1 MTVRMS
7 AILMSLL
14 VLIVVAPSMV
24 FANDGGDRVQFF
36 QSITV
41 GPDEHVG
48 DAVCIFCSIRMAGS
62 CGDAVAIFGNI
73 VVDGT
78 VSGDAVSVGGGIK
91 LGEDANVSGDAV
103 AIGRGVYRHPNAVVK
118 GEVVSQA
125 GPVNP
130 SWSDHYSFIA
140 HNSRDRTRGLVGAT
154 KPVRSS
160 HPSCV
165 PPLTGVVRQ
174 EPGVQTFGQVQ
185 QSASLVGAREN
196 CKVSEY

>member
-1 MTVRMS
+1 MNVRAF

-14 VLIVVAPSMV
+14 VLLMAAPSLA
-24 FANDGGDRVQFF
+24 FAKADGDRVQFF

-73 VVDGT
+73 VVDGA

-91 LGEDANVSGDAV
+91 LGEDADVSGDAV
-103 AIGRGVYRHPNAVVK
+103 AIGQGVYRHPNAVVK

-125 GPVNP
+125 GPA
-130 SWSDHYSFIA
+130 ILL
-140 HNSRDRTRGLVGAT
+140 GLIVIPLL
-154 KPVRSS
+154 PVILVVLLVVWLLRRNR
-160 HPSCV
+160 HV
-165 PPLTGVVRQ
+165 PPS
-174 EPGVQTFGQVQ
+174 QV
-185 QSASLVGAREN
+185 AYRR
-196 CKVSEY
+196 